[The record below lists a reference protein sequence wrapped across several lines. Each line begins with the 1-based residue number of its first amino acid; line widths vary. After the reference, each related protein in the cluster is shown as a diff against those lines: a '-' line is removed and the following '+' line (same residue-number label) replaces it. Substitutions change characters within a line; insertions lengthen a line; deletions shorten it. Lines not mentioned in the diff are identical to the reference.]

1 MKLEYNV
8 GDFIADSSCIYKII
22 SIENNFIHYETVWG
36 SDKIFTASIPAD
48 NLKKAGLRKLLTVE
62 EVKQILKDLK
72 ELKVENT
79 YTTMLARE
87 EVYANNFKGVT
98 PVLIF
103 YWQNTATINKVD
115 RDLME
120 QILERL
126 CQEMALVTKKEYS
139 KVRENV
145 VSILNKRT

>member
-1 MKLEYNV
+1 
-8 GDFIADSSCIYKII
+8 
-22 SIENNFIHYETVWG
+22 
-36 SDKIFTASIPAD
+36 
-48 NLKKAGLRKLLTVE
+48 
-62 EVKQILKDLK
+62 
-72 ELKVENT
+72 
-79 YTTMLARE
+79 MLARE